1 MHDSTAAPRKDSAA
15 WHVHVISQVTSCL
28 GNDRDATSQYLTTKQ
43 SRKQTENA
51 DAAVPVLPAFMQ
63 IMCSSVQQGV
73 HRLQI
78 STQSKYVAASS

>member
-51 DAAVPVLPAFMQ
+51 DAAVPVLPAFM
-63 IMCSSVQQGV
+63 
-73 HRLQI
+73 
-78 STQSKYVAASS
+78 